1 MMTLFKV
8 LVVIGILVIV
18 FNIGRCY
25 GLDEAREIMHEEID
39 RVSREEGAD
48 AKKIHN
54 S

>member
-18 FNIGRCY
+18 FNIGRCF
-25 GLDEAREIMHEEID
+25 GLDEARKIMHEEL
-39 RVSREEGAD
+39 SRQEVTD